1 MKLFFDVLNL
11 DPYYFQVFSA
21 TQIQKHISMLI
32 LAQNKAE
39 IGKDDENLLITLKSG
54 NKCSFICTDKNSYKV
69 ELEI

>member
-1 MKLFFDVLNL
+1 
-11 DPYYFQVFSA
+11 
-21 TQIQKHISMLI
+21 MLI